1 MSTTEIQKLDIETLL
16 EKVRKIEN
24 FEVVGY
30 EEDKI
35 LVAPVKGIIKVSPT
49 DEEFKKFLGE
59 AKRRRPRG
67 KPSQKQLQLLEQ
79 IVRKLVEEKTKFKI
93 TFEGKD
99 IIVRFD
105 IDHFVKITDKDI
117 KVAGFQNEN
126 DGVLGSIYPLLSK
139 YGKVLFL
146 RVVK

>member
-1 MSTTEIQKLDIETLL
+1 MTNAEIQKLNLDSLI

-30 EEDKI
+30 EQDHI
-35 LVAPVKGIIKVSPT
+35 LVAPVKGIVKVSAD
-49 DEEFKKFLGE
+49 DELKKFLGE

-67 KPSQKQLQLLEQ
+67 KPTQKQIQLLEQ
-79 IVRKLVEEKTKFKI
+79 LVRKLVEEKTKFKV

-99 IIVRFD
+99 IILRFD

-126 DGVLGSIYPLLSK
+126 DGVLGMIYPILSK
-139 YGKVLFL
+139 YGKVSFL